1 MSDNPGAIALSTE
14 AAKDKCIELIA
25 GGMTLMAAAAVVG
38 YSRNTIYGWRAEDPV
53 FRARLADV
61 RNGAFLEAKEALKGA
76 ALSAVTYLESV
87 VQDPGEQSH
96 ARIKAATVILAHC
109 GFDSAAVAASEQ
121 PRVSPVAQMSLPE
134 QRAYI
139 LRCLAHVDAQ
149 LGKGQ

>member
-1 MSDNPGAIALSTE
+1 MSDKPGALTLSTE
-14 AAKDKCIELIA
+14 AAKDKAIELIA
-25 GGMTLMAAAAVVG
+25 GGMTLMAASVAIG

-87 VQDPGEQSH
+87 VQDTGEQTH

-109 GFDSAAVAASEQ
+109 GFDAAAVTATERPAVQNMNLE
-121 PRVSPVAQMSLPE
+121 E

-139 LRCLAHVDAQ
+139 LRCLAHVNSK
-149 LGKGQ
+149 LGIVE